1 MAHYG
6 AHLHSVE
13 WIAHGARSA
22 GRSHGQGFVPLE
34 SVQQQTVD
42 GAVVIVRVRLQ

>member
-1 MAHYG
+1 MSHHG

-13 WIAHGARSA
+13 GVAYGAR
-22 GRSHGQGFVPLE
+22 GGGWSHTQGFVPLE

-42 GAVVIVRVRLQ
+42 GAVVIVRVRVQ

>member
-1 MAHYG
+1 M

-13 WIAHGARSA
+13 WIADGARGA
-22 GRSHGQGFVPLE
+22 GRSHVQGFVPLE

-42 GAVVIVRVRLQ
+42 GAVVIIRVRVQ